1 MSLIGISAALIR
13 AASVDDKYAQDLFE
27 AVESDGES
35 RAGLVNGRIGE
46 DELAQLT
53 PSEWQWYANWRQ
65 HLDGR
70 LDRRLLDYLTD
81 SVTTRLARFE
91 VRALVLRDRRTNE
104 LALEYD
110 RPPDGEETDDTIG
123 LHWLSEQAQ
132 GRRVAFRPAERY
144 WQIQEFNENVEP
156 PTHAAEDE
164 SLPEQERRDP
174 FGAEFFAGLRSALNT
189 EWLELTTD
197 ALQCAT
203 DASWFLLRQLTS
215 REDSPVSPFADERRG
230 LVMERL
236 AVFIGQRG
244 LNPEWYQRGQPIR
257 YE

>member
-1 MSLIGISAALIR
+1 MSLIGVSAALIR
-13 AASVDDKYAQDLFE
+13 AAAIDDGYAQDLFE
-27 AVESDGES
+27 AVDTDRES

-46 DELAQLT
+46 DELAWLT
-53 PSEWQWYANWRQ
+53 PTEWQWYANWRQ
-65 HLDGR
+65 TLDGR
-70 LDRRLLDYLTD
+70 LDRRLLNYLTD
-81 SVTTRLARFE
+81 SVTTRFARFE

-110 RPPDGEETDDTIG
+110 RPPEGEETDDTIG
-123 LHWLSEQAQ
+123 LRWLSEQAQ
-132 GRRVAFRPAERY
+132 GQRVAFRRSETY
-144 WQIQEFNENVEP
+144 WQRPDLIEGLER
-156 PTHAAEDE
+156 PTRAAEDE
-164 SLPEQERRDP
+164 ALDEQERRER
-174 FGAEFFAGLRSALNT
+174 FGAEFLAGLRRAFHA

-215 REDSPVSPFADERRG
+215 PEDSPVSPFADERRG

-236 AVFIGQRG
+236 AVFIEQRG
-244 LNPEWYQRGQPIR
+244 LNPEWYQLGQPLR